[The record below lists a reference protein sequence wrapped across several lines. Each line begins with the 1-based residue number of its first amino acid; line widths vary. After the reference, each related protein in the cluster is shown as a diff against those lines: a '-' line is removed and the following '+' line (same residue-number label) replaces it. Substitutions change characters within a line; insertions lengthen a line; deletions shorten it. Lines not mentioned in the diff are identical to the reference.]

1 MTEIN
6 IKNKEKS
13 KSVWQDVTEEYMN
26 ILYAAAA
33 S

>member
-1 MTEIN
+1 ME
-6 IKNKEKS
+6 NKEKS
-13 KSVWQDVTEEYMN
+13 KDKEKSKSNWQEYMN